1 MLVAA
6 AARGTMV
13 LDRVYGK
20 PDVLDMVPLLRQ
32 VGIGIG
38 IEEPRSTR

>member
-20 PDVLDMVPLLRQ
+20 PDVLDMVHLLRQ
-32 VGIGIG
+32 VGIG

>member
-32 VGIGIG
+32 AGIG